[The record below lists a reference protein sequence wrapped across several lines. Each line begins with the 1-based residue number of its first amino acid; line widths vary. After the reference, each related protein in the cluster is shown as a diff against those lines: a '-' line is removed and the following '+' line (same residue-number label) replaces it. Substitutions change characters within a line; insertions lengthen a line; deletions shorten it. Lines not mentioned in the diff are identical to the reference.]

1 MSKSSFDK
9 NLQLTASNSSKC
21 YGLKTVEAC
30 IIAFPRMAKNQKFIS
45 DIFTVKSIPKLF
57 WTSTKTYTLR
67 PNPIS
72 FVMLVIGLAMFGLGE
87 AFLIAAGVGVS
98 PWTVLA
104 QGVSEKSWLVRRHL
118 HFFY

>member
-1 MSKSSFDK
+1 
-9 NLQLTASNSSKC
+9 
-21 YGLKTVEAC
+21 
-30 IIAFPRMAKNQKFIS
+30 MAKNQKIIS
-45 DIFTVKSIPKLF
+45 DIFKVKSIPKLF
-57 WTSTKTYTLR
+57 WTSVKTYTLR

-104 QGVSEKSWLVRRHL
+104 QGVSILCWFDKT
-118 HFFY
+118 HFFYKFVRIVSLAPIEAKAWPGHNSQHYYCSFSVGF